1 MTVSGDTQTQLMH
14 SWQCNAAGWT
24 RAVRERRIASRQI
37 TDAALLEAIAE
48 RAPRRVLDIGCGEGW
63 LCRVLAEQGVDTL
76 GVDACAALVEAARQV
91 SALDYRVCSY
101 ADLAAGRGE
110 LGRFDLLVANF
121 ALLDEALLPLLLG
134 LHALLEP
141 DGHLLIQTVH
151 PWTASGEQGYRDGWR
166 LETFAGFGDGFAAP
180 MPWYFRT
187 LQSWL
192 EVLRAAGFSL
202 CSLREPSDAQGMPR
216 SLLLVMRAAG

>member
-1 MTVSGDTQTQLMH
+1 MSSENRERLGH
-14 SWQCNAAGWT
+14 SWQCNADDWT

-91 SALDYRVCSY
+91 SALDYRMCSY

-110 LGRFDLLVANF
+110 LGYFDLLVANF
-121 ALLDEALLPLLLG
+121 ALLDEELLPLLLG

-151 PWTASGEQGYRDGWR
+151 PWTASGEQGWR

-180 MPWYFRT
+180 